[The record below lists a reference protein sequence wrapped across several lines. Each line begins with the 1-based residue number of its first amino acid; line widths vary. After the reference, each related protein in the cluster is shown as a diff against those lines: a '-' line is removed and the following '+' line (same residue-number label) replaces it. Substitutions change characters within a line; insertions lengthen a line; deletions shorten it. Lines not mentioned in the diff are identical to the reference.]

1 MKKVKIVLWIILI
14 GFLAIIFFSNQDYFL
29 AKQSIQIKIPHIA
42 TKTFKELPNVVY
54 FLVFFVIGFL
64 VAYFL
69 SLSERF
75 KSKKTIKNLNTAAT
89 SQLQEISDLKKEMDS
104 LKSNVVDNKASEPE
118 PEAQS
123 PASTT

>member
-29 AKQSIQIKIPHIA
+29 AKQSIQIKIPHVA
-42 TKTFKELPNVVY
+42 DKSFKELPNVVY

-75 KSKKTIKNLNTAAT
+75 KSKKTIKNLNAATT
-89 SQLQEISDLKKEMDS
+89 SQLQEISELKKEV
-104 LKSNVVDNKASEPE
+104 KSQKVNADNNKTEPVDQNVTFYK
-118 PEAQS
+118 
-123 PASTT
+123 T

>member
-29 AKQSIQIKIPHIA
+29 AKQSIQIKIPHVA
-42 TKTFKELPNVVY
+42 DKTFKELPNVVY

-75 KSKKTIKNLNTAAT
+75 KSKKTIKNLNAATT
-89 SQLQEISDLKKEMDS
+89 SQLQEISELKKEV
-104 LKSNVVDNKASEPE
+104 KSQKVNADNNKTEPVDQNVTFYK
-118 PEAQS
+118 
-123 PASTT
+123 T